1 MKIKRILI
9 SGLAVVLLSSCSDFL
24 TVESPSSY
32 SEDFVYS
39 QKTEISRAL
48 NGVYASILVDNL
60 YGDLYQRTFVMN
72 SDVDLIRY
80 NHQNPNFNQYNLP
93 VAETGSIKGKDPLFV
108 NLAQENF
115 NLLKS
120 SPAIGQGKSVIAPI
134 EDYNGNLFE
143 ITNRSIGAIEY
154 QKVSNN
160 DDLNTS
166 SMLVYPNPSKGLIH
180 IISNFLNNEHLRI
193 SIYSIQGTYIKSIPI
208 NTTTN
213 PSIDLQMND
222 GTYMYIIEDS
232 KKNILKRSLLLI
244 SK

>member
-1 MKIKRILI
+1 M
-9 SGLAVVLLSSCSDFL
+9 
-24 TVESPSSY
+24 
-32 SEDFVYS
+32 
-39 QKTEISRAL
+39 
-48 NGVYASILVDNL
+48 
-60 YGDLYQRTFVMN
+60 
-72 SDVDLIRY
+72 
-80 NHQNPNFNQYNLP
+80 
-93 VAETGSIKGKDPLFV
+93 
-108 NLAQENF
+108 
-115 NLLKS
+115 
-120 SPAIGQGKSVIAPI
+120 IAPI

-154 QKVSNN
+154 QKASNN

-193 SIYSIQGTYIKSIPI
+193 SIYSIQGIFIKSIPI

>member
-1 MKIKRILI
+1 M
-9 SGLAVVLLSSCSDFL
+9 
-24 TVESPSSY
+24 
-32 SEDFVYS
+32 
-39 QKTEISRAL
+39 
-48 NGVYASILVDNL
+48 
-60 YGDLYQRTFVMN
+60 
-72 SDVDLIRY
+72 
-80 NHQNPNFNQYNLP
+80 
-93 VAETGSIKGKDPLFV
+93 
-108 NLAQENF
+108 
-115 NLLKS
+115 
-120 SPAIGQGKSVIAPI
+120 IAPI

-180 IISNFLNNEHLRI
+180 IISDLIKGEHLKI
-193 SIYSIQGTYIKSIPI
+193 TIFSIQGNFIKSIPI

-232 KKNILKRSLLLI
+232 KEKILKRSLLLI